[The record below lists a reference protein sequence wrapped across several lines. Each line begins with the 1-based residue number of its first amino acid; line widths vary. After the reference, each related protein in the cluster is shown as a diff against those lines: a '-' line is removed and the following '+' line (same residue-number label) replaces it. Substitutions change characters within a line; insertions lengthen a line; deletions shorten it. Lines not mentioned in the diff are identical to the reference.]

1 MIETMPLQGRDVSSD
16 DIAHIQ
22 QLLGDHPDWNRT
34 RLSRELCVHWD
45 WRTPTGQMKDMACRS
60 LLLKLEQKAL
70 IKLPPRQG
78 PAHVNAQ
85 RNDRLPVMTYSCEP
99 VAGPLQDL
107 LPLHIDPVASGADR
121 DLLRCLLGR
130 HHYLGVKNTVGENL
144 AYLIRDQQQRPLGCL
159 LFGSAAWQAADRDR
173 FIGWPPPI
181 RKQNLHLLTNNTR
194 FLILP
199 WVSVPNLAS
208 HVLSR
213 ITQRLSRDWQDKYGH
228 PIHAV
233 ETFVDQSRF
242 RGTCYR
248 AANWLVA
255 GQTTGRTRNDRQH
268 QLSTPRKTI
277 LLYPLTRQFQRILN
291 HG

>member
-1 MIETMPLQGRDVSSD
+1 MPLQGRNVSPEDV
-16 DIAHIQ
+16 AHIQ
-22 QLLGDHPDWNRT
+22 QLLGDQPDWNRT
-34 RLSRELCVHWD
+34 RLSRELCERWD

-60 LLLKLEQKAL
+60 LLLKLEQRGL
-70 IKLPPRQG
+70 IKLPPRQRS
-78 PAHVNAQ
+78 AHVNAH
-85 RNDRLPVMTYSCEP
+85 RNGNLPQVTYVRDP
-99 VAGPLQDL
+99 VSGSLRDL
-107 LPLHIDPVASGADR
+107 LPLQINPVASGADR
-121 DLLRCLLGR
+121 DLLRCLLGH
-130 HHYLGVKNTVGENL
+130 HHYLGVKNTVGQNL
-144 AYLIRDQQQRPLGCL
+144 AYLIRDQQQIPLGCL

-199 WVSVPNLAS
+199 WVRVPNLAS

-213 ITQRLSRDWQDKYGH
+213 VTQRLSQDWQDKYGH
-228 PIHAV
+228 PIYAV

-268 QLSTPRKTI
+268 QLATPRKTI
-277 LLYPLTRQFQRILN
+277 LLYPLIRHFQRILSD
-291 HG
+291 G